1 MPTTGKAAFTQAD
14 YDGEITTTSVSVPVI
29 TAANFDAQ
37 ATLRNALMAAIQ
49 GITLGEYQRTEFGNV
64 VLSSISK
71 ASDTG
76 AQREKKWLVDY
87 HDTTSLKRYS
97 FEIGCADDAQ
107 LDAQDRAHAE
117 IGDGDVVDAFVTA
130 AEAYILSPTG
140 GAIVI
145 DEITFVGRRT

>member
-1 MPTTGKAAFTQAD
+1 MPTSGKASFSQAD
-14 YDGEITTTSVSVPVI
+14 YDGEVTTTSVTVPAL
-29 TAANFDAQ
+29 TAANFDSQ

-64 VLSSISK
+64 VLSSISP
-71 ASDTG
+71 SNDTA

-97 FEIGCADDAQ
+97 FEIGCADTDQ

-117 IGDGDVVDAFVTA
+117 IGDAGVVDAFVSA

-140 GAIVI
+140 GAIVV